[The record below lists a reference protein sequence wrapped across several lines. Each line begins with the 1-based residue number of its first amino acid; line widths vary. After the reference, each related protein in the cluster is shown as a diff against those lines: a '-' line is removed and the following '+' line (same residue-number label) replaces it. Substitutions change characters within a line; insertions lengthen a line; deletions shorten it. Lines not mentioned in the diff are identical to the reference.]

1 MQTQQQT
8 AIAQPIGYSPVYH
21 FQQPAQSQVAPAKP
35 LNLTW
40 AIALA
45 ATVSAL
51 GIWFVAD
58 SLYGGDRIRA
68 LEARVNAAEAISADR
83 GRVIQ
88 SVQGV
93 ICK

>member
-21 FQQPAQSQVAPAKP
+21 FQQPTPPAIPTKP

-58 SLYGGDRIRA
+58 ALYGGDRIRA